1 MSNFFQ
7 DQAELILST
16 ITGAVGGLGGWL
28 MGRRKNKAQG
38 VSLELE
44 NVKTVLQIN
53 REELDN
59 LKKGLDA
66 TRHEL
71 KNCREE
77 MEKVLNERLEYLR
90 KKSNLPANNKPNK

>member
-1 MSNFFQ
+1 
-7 DQAELILST
+7 
-16 ITGAVGGLGGWL
+16 

-44 NVKTVLQIN
+44 NVKTVLEIN

-66 TRHEL
+66 TRQEL
-71 KNCREE
+71 KHCREE
-77 MEKVLNERLEYLR
+77 MERVLNERLEYLR

>member
-1 MSNFFQ
+1 MANFLQ

-44 NVKTVLQIN
+44 NVKTVLEIN

-59 LKKGLDA
+59 LKQGLDA
-66 TRHEL
+66 TRNEL
-71 KNCREE
+71 KHCREE
-77 MEKVLNERLEYLR
+77 MERVLNERLEYLR
-90 KKSNLPANNKPNK
+90 KKSNLPANKNANK

>member
-1 MSNFFQ
+1 MGNFLQ

-44 NVKTVLQIN
+44 NVKTVLEIN

-66 TRHEL
+66 TRQEL

-77 MEKVLNERLEYLR
+77 MERVLNERLEYLR
-90 KKSNLPANNKPNK
+90 KKSNLPANKPPNK

>member
-1 MSNFFQ
+1 VSNFFQ

-44 NVKTVLQIN
+44 NVKTVLEIN

-77 MEKVLNERLEYLR
+77 FEKVLNERLEYLR

>member
-1 MSNFFQ
+1 MSNFLQ

-16 ITGAVGGLGGWL
+16 ITGALGGLGGWL